1 MTAKDKRGRK
11 KWYLL
16 ILIILIIGAGT
27 ALYKTDNLPDFIKSK
42 IDQYLASIRS
52 LYQKKTEPVKTVRR
66 YKPKKAKPGL
76 WEKPRPSVDAEVTI
90 SAYLG
95 SYTIRI
101 AQYRGI
107 LRIWTKKGKHYGTV
121 RFLNWGKGA
130 TEYVKNVSVRNSQI
144 YFVRSITTEAE
155 RERTGATRYF
165 TQRYYGRISSD
176 RKVIQGHYNDAG
188 AEVSWTATRR

>member
-1 MTAKDKRGRK
+1 MAAKDKKGKK

-16 ILIILIIGAGT
+16 ILIILLIGAGT
-27 ALYKTDNLPDFIKSK
+27 VLYQTDNLPDSIKSK
-42 IDQYLASIRS
+42 IDQYLAHIKS
-52 LYQKKTEPVKTVRR
+52 LYQKKTEPVKTAQR
-66 YKPKKAKPGL
+66 YKPKKAKPRPR
-76 WEKPRPSVDAEVTI
+76 EKPKPSVDAGVTI

-121 RFLNWGKGA
+121 KFLNWGKGA

-155 RERTGATRYF
+155 RKRTGATRYF
-165 TQRYYGRISSD
+165 TQRYYGRISGD
-176 RKVIQGHYNDAG
+176 RRVIQGHYNDAG

>member
-1 MTAKDKRGRK
+1 MTVKDTRGRK

-16 ILIILIIGAGT
+16 LIIVLVIGAGI

-42 IDQYLASIRS
+42 IDQYLTSIRS
-52 LYQKKTEPVKTVRR
+52 LYQKKAEPVKKARR
-66 YKPKKAKPGL
+66 YEPKKAKQIPRK
-76 WEKPRPSVDAEVTI
+76 KPKPSVDAEVSI

-155 RERTGATRYF
+155 RKRTGATRYF

>member
-1 MTAKDKRGRK
+1 MAAKDKKGKK

-16 ILIILIIGAGT
+16 IIIILLIGTGT
-27 ALYKTDNLPDFIKSK
+27 ALYKTGNLPDFIKSK
-42 IDQYLASIRS
+42 IDRYLAHIKS
-52 LYQKKTEPVKTVRR
+52 LYQKEAEPVKTAQR
-66 YKPKKAKPGL
+66 YKPKKAKPRPR
-76 WEKPRPSVDAEVTI
+76 EKPKPSVDAGVTI

-121 RFLNWGKGA
+121 KFLNWGKGA

-144 YFVRSITTEAE
+144 YFVRSVTTEAE
-155 RERTGATRYF
+155 RKRTGATRYF
-165 TQRYYGRISSD
+165 TQRYYGRISGD
-176 RKVIQGHYNDAG
+176 RRVIQGHYNDAG